1 MLLLAGIKI
10 FVFNPTL
17 HGAYEFTSKAS
28 KWRNFEH
35 IRMIMHIEKA
45 EGRYKLLFSNAEKAS
60 SILAR
65 TLHTLYRAGVSV
77 S

>member
-1 MLLLAGIKI
+1 MEHMN
-10 FVFNPTL
+10 FTL
-17 HGAYEFTSKAS
+17 KGS

-45 EGRYKLLFSNAEKAS
+45 ANRYKLLFSNAGKAS

-65 TLHTLYRAGVSV
+65 TLHTLSRAGVSV